1 MSESGTPLDAIESG
15 DVANTADASRMAN
28 ILRDMNASGAE
39 IVGSQGAQQQQP
51 PPPPMGMSRQ
61 PMPPMPAMPQN
72 SMSNPL
78 PPMYREQQEYVPLEE
93 PAYVPTRK
101 NVWGNLLGQ
110 LIDPLVVAVLV
121 MALSLPALHTLAGK
135 YASWAYVLGGQLS
148 WFGLI
153 VKSLLAATLFGLYKF
168 GSSYLNA

>member
-39 IVGSQGAQQQQP
+39 IVGSPSAQP
-51 PPPPMGMSRQ
+51 PPQQPMGLPRQ
-61 PMPPMPAMPQN
+61 PMPPIQPMPQN

-78 PPMYREQQEYVPLEE
+78 PPMYREQQQQYVPIEE
-93 PAYVPTRK
+93 PVYVPTRK

-121 MALSLPALHTLAGK
+121 MALSLPALHTFVGK
-135 YASWAYVLGGQLS
+135 HASWAYVLGGQLS
-148 WFGLI
+148 WLGLI
-153 VKSLLAATLFGLYKF
+153 VKSLLAAALFGLYKF
-168 GSSYLNA
+168 GSSYLAA